1 MPIEFRCTQCNK
13 LLRTGDDTAGKQAK
27 CPECGAVMTVPLPDQ
42 GPVPPSRTMG
52 SFEAAPSPF
61 AAPSAPS
68 DTMNPYQSP
77 TSLAPDPSS
86 FASPGEIRPTRI
98 YFGETF
104 SRTWSVFSDRWLEGL
119 GAGVIYILIIIA
131 MNIVMQVVNTA
142 VVAAI
147 PDPAVAFT
155 LALLSQFVFQVF
167 ALWLMLGVQLF
178 TLGIVRGEEARFGLL
193 FAGGRFL
200 LTALLCYI
208 LVQIIVAGPAA
219 LVVAACYLAGMQLEF
234 AVLCG
239 LPLLIIP
246 GWIFAMM
253 FLQAQILIID
263 RNLGAIE
270 ALSLSRDVMVGNK
283 AMAFVIL
290 LVACILAGLFTLVT
304 CFFGI
309 LVAGPYLII
318 LSIVIYLGVTR
329 QPTMADRHML
339 PPEQPIPGTPPGN
352 SPFAS

>member
-42 GPVPPSRTMG
+42 AAVPPSQPAG
-52 SFEAAPSPF
+52 GFEAASPF
-61 AAPSAPS
+61 ASPSSPVAPDS
-68 DTMNPYQSP
+68 MNPYQSP
-77 TSLAPDPSS
+77 AGLGPEPHS
-86 FASPGEIRPTRI
+86 FAPPGEIRPTRI
-98 YFGETF
+98 EFGETF
-104 SRTWSVFSDRWLEGL
+104 SRTWSVFSDRWLEGV
-119 GAGVIYILIIIA
+119 GAAFIYFLILFAMSIA
-131 MNIVMQVVNTA
+131 MQVVNSA

-147 PDPAVAFT
+147 PDRAVAFA
-155 LALLSQFVFQVF
+155 LVLLSQFVFQVF

-219 LVVAACYLAGMQLEF
+219 LVVAACYLTGMRLEP
-234 AVLCG
+234 AILCG

-253 FLQAQILIID
+253 FLQSQIFIID
-263 RNLGAIE
+263 RNVGAIE

-290 LVACILAGLFTLVT
+290 LVAVILACIFTFIT
-304 CFFGI
+304 CFLGI
-309 LVAGPYLII
+309 LVAGPYVII
-318 LSIVIYLGVTR
+318 LSIVIYLGVTG
-329 QPTMADRHML
+329 QPTMVDHYTM
-339 PPEQPIPGTPPGN
+339 PQQQPGTPPGN
-352 SPFAS
+352 SPFVS